1 MRSINTWLLF
11 VFLLQLATT
20 GGEESGGQEM
30 EEEVEEDPTR
40 LDAPVD
46 DDDVGER
53 ERRGLYGGS
62 DKDGICPK
70 QCLCLSEIQ
79 VKIALHTKVN
89 LKPKYENLT
98 GSLQHGQHYPV
109 PPEATECHPGHQHHQ
124 PEYQDDP

>member
-1 MRSINTWLLF
+1 MRSINTWILF
-11 VFLLQLATT
+11 VFLLHLATT

-30 EEEVEEDPTR
+30 EEELEEELEEDPTR

-79 VKIALHTKVN
+79 VKVALQT
-89 LKPKYENLT
+89 P
-98 GSLQHGQHYPV
+98 
-109 PPEATECHPGHQHHQ
+109 HHS
-124 PEYQDDP
+124 